1 MPLRVF
7 LCLHYGIKIDIII
20 NRQMEYLLYFM
31 TWTFMIYWLHRT
43 YHSIPFCMKFHQ
55 DHHTQ
60 IIEGTGSNKW
70 DWRHVFIW
78 IDTWNSTVDQW
89 IMEVIPTII
98 FSWITGQ
105 WWMCVFYWIWTAF
118 MQERVEHNPKFNLMP
133 FITSGKWHLEHHHD
147 STKNFGVFFP
157 IWDWLFG
164 TYRDYKKEVN

>member
-105 WWMCVFYWIWTAF
+105 WWMCVFIGYG
-118 MQERVEHNPKFNLMP
+118 Q
-133 FITSGKWHLEHHHD
+133 HLC
-147 STKNFGVFFP
+147 
-157 IWDWLFG
+157 
-164 TYRDYKKEVN
+164 KKELNTILNLI